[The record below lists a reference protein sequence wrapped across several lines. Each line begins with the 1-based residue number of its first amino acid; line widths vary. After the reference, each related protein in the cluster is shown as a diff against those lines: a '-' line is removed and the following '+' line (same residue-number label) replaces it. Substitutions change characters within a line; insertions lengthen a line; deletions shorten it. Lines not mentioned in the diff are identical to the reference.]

1 MMYFVAAAFVSAVL
15 ADVDS
20 PMSNYKC
27 PGSYSPVHAWAVIT
41 ADFDAD
47 CDAVQNEVMARLHGD
62 DGWKDPR
69 GGKYTIE
76 KMPASN
82 NGILQV
88 KRVTGNHL
96 FTDRVDIQFIQTSNG
111 NCEIKGCSESQGV
124 SAADGGTNFC
134 NIHDLY
140 CSTSDGCYNAGKD
153 LSYDE
158 TNVKVSPGAGKNKK
172 KCFPKKEEDLAD
184 RIAREQAIVL

>member
-1 MMYFVAAAFVSAVL
+1 
-15 ADVDS
+15 
-20 PMSNYKC
+20 MSNYKC

-41 ADFDAD
+41 ADFDDD
-47 CDAVQNEVMARLHGD
+47 CEAVQNEVMAKLHGD

-96 FTDRVDIQFIQTSNG
+96 FTDRVDFQFIQTSTASVKSRVAPNL
-111 NCEIKGCSESQGV
+111 KA
-124 SAADGGTNFC
+124 SAPLMVVLTFATFTTC
-134 NIHDLY
+134 
-140 CSTSDGCYNAGKD
+140 
-153 LSYDE
+153 
-158 TNVKVSPGAGKNKK
+158 
-172 KCFPKKEEDLAD
+172 
-184 RIAREQAIVL
+184 IA